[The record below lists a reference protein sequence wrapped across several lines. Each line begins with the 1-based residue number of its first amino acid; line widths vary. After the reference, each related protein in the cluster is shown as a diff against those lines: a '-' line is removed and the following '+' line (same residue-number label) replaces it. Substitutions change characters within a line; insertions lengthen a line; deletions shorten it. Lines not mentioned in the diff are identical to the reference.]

1 MESGIRSEQIKEQE
15 RQHVIHRINPHFIF
29 NTLAAIRIITK
40 MNSDLAYDMVYDF
53 AKYLRAVFQSL
64 TNPGNVSFREELD
77 YITAYTNL
85 EKMRFGENIIFHMHI
100 EETDFVLPILSL
112 QSLVNNAIVHGLR
125 KGKRKGNVS
134 IRSFR
139 TSSEYIVQ
147 VKDDGIGFDAEP
159 YKKVQN
165 SKEMELGGLHR
176 VKCQIEE
183 MIGGSIEVN
192 SIIGEGTV
200 ITLHIPENSKGK

>member
-53 AKYLRAVFQSL
+53 SKYLRAVFQSL
-64 TNPGNVSFREELD
+64 TSPGNVSFREELD

-100 EETDFVLPILSL
+100 EETDFMLPILSL

-147 VKDDGIGFDAEP
+147 VIDDGIGFDAEP

-165 SKEMELGGLHR
+165 NKEMELGGLHR